1 MDYGF
6 YGGGPR
12 PPHLTSTERPRFI
25 RIVYRLWGL
34 FLLNSGEARHQRLKR
49 YKMKDLLSLEDIGPG
64 YDPQPIDIITSVIMA
79 EEKRPSGIGLTI
91 PKIDRNIYVDEVLDK
106 VRDAVDDAA
115 QYAYGCSRQEF
126 HGWDEG
132 GWWRGPISLVDDC
145 RPIFKDILVNA
156 ENTGGERLVPVDE
169 VWYDTSDGEIMD

>member
-12 PPHLTSTERPRFI
+12 PPHLTPTERPRFI

-64 YDPQPIDIITSVIMA
+64 YNPQPIDIITSVIMA
-79 EEKRPSGIGLTI
+79 EEKQPSAISLTI

-156 ENTGGERLVPVDE
+156 EDTGGERLVPVDE